1 MEKILKELL
10 TPSFRK
16 LSYLYANLC
25 DKDKNRFVMG
35 RKPELLEAGRTS
47 AGLGVIE
54 FKDTESYL
62 SLYNFIKE
70 LILKDGKEVEFC
82 IVHLATLS
90 TLLSKKKKKEEF
102 VLPDTVY
109 NYDEETFDR
118 RIPTNSRKPC
128 VLYETIKP
136 FFWKKTLEYVE
147 EINHQLDHPQFHI
160 CETIENVSQNL
171 KVASGN
177 KLKVSVLKGI
187 EELKAGKKETLI
199 PVLWKKTG
207 SQCVYYCGG
216 YMENEKFRFLSYR
229 PSLWYV
235 GED

>member
-1 MEKILKELL
+1 MQKILKELL

-16 LSYLYANLC
+16 LSYLYANMTDM
-25 DKDKNRFVMG
+25 DKRRFVIG
-35 RKPELLEAGRTS
+35 RKPELLEGGKTS
-47 AGLGVIE
+47 GGLGIVE

-70 LILKDGKEVEFC
+70 LIIKDGKEVEFC

-118 RIPTNSRKPC
+118 RIPTNSKNPC

-136 FFWKKTLEYVE
+136 FFWKKTLEYAKE
-147 EINHQLDHPQFHI
+147 LNRQLDNPEFHI
-160 CETIENVSQNL
+160 CEKIDKVSDSL
-171 KVASGN
+171 KIATGN
-177 KLKVSVLKGI
+177 KIRVSVLKGI
-187 EELKAGKKETLI
+187 EELKVDKKETLI
-199 PVLWKKTG
+199 PVLWKKKNT
-207 SQCVYYCGG
+207 SCVYYSGG
-216 YMENEKFRFLSYR
+216 YMENERFRFLSYR
-229 PSLWYV
+229 PTLWYV
-235 GED
+235 GEE